1 VLGELAGELDYETCV
16 FAASD
21 RDGAAVYHTNV
32 LLAIGARFAVTCSES
47 IAPDDRDRV
56 LRRLDAGG
64 RIVIDI
70 GYESLEAFAGNM
82 LELRASDGTSVLA
95 MSAQARAAL
104 VAAQFDALASCVD
117 RVVVTPLAR
126 IEAAGGGSMRCM
138 LAEVFLPRR
147 RPQS

>member
-1 VLGELAGELDYETCV
+1 MWTTAIGSCAGSMLAGAEW
-16 FAASD
+16 
-21 RDGAAVYHTNV
+21 
-32 LLAIGARFAVTCSES
+32 S
-47 IAPDDRDRV
+47 IS
-56 LRRLDAGG
+56 G
-64 RIVIDI
+64 I
-70 GYESLEAFAGNM
+70 ESLEAFAGNM

-95 MSAQARAAL
+95 MSAQARGALAA
-104 VAAQFDALASCVD
+104 VQFDALASCVD